1 MIPLIEALS
10 ELSFDVNSFL
20 VPIEVSNE
28 DKLLAFE
35 EVPGKLVTLL
45 TVTGI
50 SFLLFE
56 TYFKAKDKNKM

>member
-50 SFLLFE
+50 SFLFFE
-56 TYFKAKDKNKM
+56 MYFKAKDKNKM